1 MIDLTLLATLKLKP
15 KTTISEHFSEIKDPR
30 IERKKLHKLLDII
43 TITLCAVITGAKSWL
58 DIESFGQCKYK
69 WFKSFLELPNGIPSH
84 DTFNR
89 VFSRIN
95 PQELEKCFSNWVKS
109 ISDLL
114 PEEQIVIDGKTLRRS
129 HDRNIEQKAIVMVS
143 AFSRQ
148 RELVLAQEKVSKKSN
163 EITAVPKLLKVLKL
177 SGAIVTLD
185 AMGCQ
190 KKIVNQIIEQKADY
204 LITLKNNQPGLYERV
219 DELFQLVL
227 SQDKT
232 DLKSSNYTVFKSSHG
247 RTEKRSYHVLNN
259 VSEIVNKERKWSE
272 LNSIVRVEYLR
283 KSKKGKTKL
292 ENRYYITSLSKNAEE
307 IAEYIRGHWSIE
319 NQLHWVLDVIF
330 GEDNS
335 RIRKDNA
342 PENLAVIRHIALNLL
357 KLDKSSL
364 ASIKGKRNKAGWD
377 DNYLLQLVKN

>member
-1 MIDLTLLATLKLKP
+1 MKLKP

-30 IERKKLHKLLDII
+30 IERKKLHKLIDII
-43 TITLCAVITGAKSWL
+43 SITLCAVITGAKSWL

-177 SGAIVTLD
+177 SGAIVSLD

-259 VSEIVNKERKWSE
+259 VSEIVNQEQKWSE

-283 KSKKGKTKL
+283 QSKKGKTKL

-319 NQLHWVLDVIF
+319 NQLHWILDVTF

-342 PENLAVIRHIALNLL
+342 PENLAIIRHIALNLL

-364 ASIKGKRNKAGWD
+364 GSIKGKRNKAGWD

>member
-1 MIDLTLLATLKLKP
+1 VKLKP

-30 IERKKLHKLLDII
+30 IERKKLHKLIDII
-43 TITLCAVITGAKSWL
+43 SITLCAVITGAKSWL

-177 SGAIVTLD
+177 SGAIVSLD

-259 VSEIVNKERKWSE
+259 VSEIVNQEQKWSE

-283 KSKKGKTKL
+283 QSKKGKTKL

-319 NQLHWVLDVIF
+319 NQLHWILDVTF

-342 PENLAVIRHIALNLL
+342 PENLAIIRHIALNLL

-364 ASIKGKRNKAGWD
+364 GSIKGKRNKAGWD

>member
-1 MIDLTLLATLKLKP
+1 VKLKP

-30 IERKKLHKLLDII
+30 IERKKLHKLIDII
-43 TITLCAVITGAKSWL
+43 SITLCVVITGAKSWL

-177 SGAIVTLD
+177 SGAIVSLD

-259 VSEIVNKERKWSE
+259 VSEIVNQEQKWSE

-283 KSKKGKTKL
+283 QSKKGKTKL

-319 NQLHWVLDVIF
+319 NQLHWILDVTF

-342 PENLAVIRHIALNLL
+342 PENLAIIRHIALNLL

-364 ASIKGKRNKAGWD
+364 GSIKGKRNKAGWD